1 MINPIKVSG
10 SNSIL
15 WRRGKRDL
23 RCLLCP
29 VERWSMQPAIQH
41 LTLPSRYT
49 YKYTAQTTQQ
59 RQWMTEQQAS
69 GQAMLGN
76 KNYREESCIS
86 KDKYFFYVAIIL
98 EDLNIQQTSV
108 S

>member
-1 MINPIKVSG
+1 
-10 SNSIL
+10 
-15 WRRGKRDL
+15 
-23 RCLLCP
+23 
-29 VERWSMQPAIQH
+29 
-41 LTLPSRYT
+41 
-49 YKYTAQTTQQ
+49 
-59 RQWMTEQQAS
+59 MTEQQAS